1 MTQAEMAV
9 SQARRKRLD
18 ARKEKIGHYKE
29 WMIACVF
36 ILCILATGIVE
47 AL

>member
-1 MTQAEMAV
+1 MTYAEAVV
-9 SQARRKRLD
+9 SQERRERVET
-18 ARKEKIGHYKE
+18 RKHKLALYKE